1 MKKFLLALAAAA
13 MLLGPSLAIAQKNE
27 GPTSLVS
34 FVIIKDYNQQPVR
47 NAAVVL
53 HEVDD
58 HGKQTK
64 GGLELKTDAEGKAS
78 FEGFPYGKM
87 RVQVLA
93 TGFQTFGAD
102 YEVEEP
108 SMAIT
113 IRMKR
118 PAQQFSTYDEH
129 PKEQNPQPPPDPNAK
144 PK

>member
-1 MKKFLLALAAAA
+1 MKKVLLAIAVVA
-13 MLLGPSLAIAQKNE
+13 MLLGVSSAMAQKGNE
-27 GPTSLVS
+27 GPTSAVS
-34 FVIIKDYNQQPVR
+34 FVIIKDANEQPVR
-47 NAAVVL
+47 NAAVVM

-102 YEVEEP
+102 YDVEEP

-118 PAQQFSTYDEH
+118 PVQQYSTYDEH
-129 PKEQNPQPPPDPNAK
+129 PKEQNPPPPDPNAK